1 MVSVFE
7 RLTKEE
13 RMKTFWLCF
22 VPLFVA
28 VDAIGVLPMF
38 MGFTHGME
46 AVKIRRILYQ
56 SVITAAMVALAFL
69 AVGTVILRL
78 LGITVADFMVAGGI
92 LLFVISMSDLL
103 STEKSQRK
111 VDPDSLGA
119 VPLGVPLITGPAVL
133 TTSILLMNE
142 NGILVTALAIILNIL
157 IAGMIFFLSGPI
169 SRFLGNAGAKTISK
183 IASLLLA
190 AIAVMIVRKG
200 VEVFISGA
208 GI

>member
-1 MVSVFE
+1 
-7 RLTKEE
+7 
-13 RMKTFWLCF
+13 MKSFWLCF

-38 MGFTHGME
+38 MGFTQDMDSGR
-46 AVKIRRILYQ
+46 IRRILYQ
-56 SVITAAMVALAFL
+56 SVITAIAVALIFL
-69 AVGTVILRL
+69 TGGTAILKL
-78 LGITVADFMVAGGI
+78 LGITVSDFMIAGGI

-103 STEKSQRK
+103 SMETSQRRI
-111 VDPDSLGA
+111 DPESLGA

-142 NGILVTALAIILNIL
+142 YGFFLTALSVVVNIL
-157 IAGMIFFLSGPI
+157 IAGLVFSLAGPI
-169 SRFLGNAGAKTISK
+169 NRILGRAGAKTLSK

-200 VEVFISGA
+200 IMTLVG
-208 GI
+208 